1 MVETRKVQRLG
12 PSTLAMTLPAEWAR
26 AHSVEKGDEVS
37 LRTGGKGTLTVLP
50 ESAEAEESQATIH
63 AENMDATAV
72 ERAIVAQY
80 VLGRRVIHV
89 EVAEGSL
96 DSEHINAVYNA
107 ETQLM
112 GLGVIEETP
121 ERIAIRCSVDAEDFT
136 LDNLLERLE
145 STGATMRDEA
155 IQALALGNPDFAE
168 RALNR
173 ERQANKIFVLLLRL
187 IFTAYQNPN
196 LARSVGLD
204 DGFPL
209 IGYRS
214 IAKNLELT
222 ADNAEDIAEIALEA
236 PDHTLEVDD
245 PTMRRIREF
254 TGQVDEIS
262 ELAVRA
268 AVERDFE
275 LTLTV
280 RERFAEINDVEGEIL
295 TDLPDHTLEVDDP
308 TMRRIREFT
317 GQVDEI
323 SELAVRAAVERDF
336 ELTLT
341 VRERFAEIND
351 VEGEILTDLPEMDNE
366 ALLRV
371 RDVLVS
377 LAQTAQYAVR
387 NAEIATNLAL
397 NEESAHTT
405 IT

>member
-1 MVETRKVQRLG
+1 
-12 PSTLAMTLPAEWAR
+12 MTLPAEWAR
-26 AHSVEKGDEVS
+26 AHGVEKGDEVS

-63 AENMDATAV
+63 AENLDATAV

-89 EVAEGSL
+89 EVGEGTL

-196 LARSVGLD
+196 LARAVGLG

-222 ADNAEDIAEIALEA
+222 ADNAEDIAEIALDA
-236 PDHTLEVDD
+236 PDNTLEVDD
-245 PTMRRIREF
+245 PTIRRIREF
-254 TGQVDEIS
+254 TDQVDDIS

-280 RERFAEINDVEGEIL
+280 RERFAEINDIEGEIL
-295 TDLPDHTLEVDDP
+295 
-308 TMRRIREFT
+308 
-317 GQVDEI
+317 
-323 SELAVRAAVERDF
+323 A
-336 ELTLT
+336 
-341 VRERFAEIND
+341 
-351 VEGEILTDLPEMDNE
+351 DLPEMDNGHSCVCATCSSASRKPHSTPSE
-366 ALLRV
+366 TPRS
-371 RDVLVS
+371 RRTSRSTRSRPTRRSRNSFTDRIRESSGDSTNSSLVS
-377 LAQTAQYAVR
+377 NIANWTRASTAPV
-387 NAEIATNLAL
+387 
-397 NEESAHTT
+397 
-405 IT
+405 